1 VGTRVLVIEDDEA
14 IAALLVD
21 VLTEEGYIPTVRTT
35 PDAALA
41 LLRSEGCGAF
51 HLVLSNPFAES
62 QACPYAFVE
71 HLRALTAAP
80 IVICSAAPPR
90 RYADYHTRGYAGFLA
105 EPFDLTDLIP
115 FSEPWP
121 DWRPSESWRLIG
133 LTLGVRGG
141 DPGVHSGCEPT
152 QRVLLMLLQA
162 AWRFRDCSLHRR

>member
-1 VGTRVLVIEDDEA
+1 MGTRVLVIEDDEA

-21 VLTEEGYIPTVRTT
+21 VLTEEGYIPTIRTT

-41 LLRSEGCGAF
+41 LLRSEGCAAF

-80 IVICSAAPPR
+80 IVICSAAPPT

-105 EPFDLTDLIP
+105 EPFDLTDLMA
-115 FSEPWP
+115 
-121 DWRPSESWRLIG
+121 L
-133 LTLGVRGG
+133 VRALCPAPAPRAGH
-141 DPGVHSGCEPT
+141 PEH
-152 QRVLLMLLQA
+152 LMLPTADQHA
-162 AWRFRDCSLHRR
+162 E